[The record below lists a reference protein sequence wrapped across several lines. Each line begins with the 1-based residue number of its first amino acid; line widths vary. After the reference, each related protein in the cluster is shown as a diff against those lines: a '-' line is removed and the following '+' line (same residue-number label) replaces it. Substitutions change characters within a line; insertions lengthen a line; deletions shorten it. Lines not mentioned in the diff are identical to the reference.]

1 MNIWLQPLSKDG
13 IISYM
18 IGYLDPPLKGPGI
31 QGPSQIEMPKCQKG
45 KKSGLKIKERLHLVI
60 QQDGNLNSILNVQ
73 TCKKGDKKHDK
84 YISKET
90 FLFFSVSPP
99 YNYNSTTRFRPSAIL
114 KLQISFILIFLFI
127 LYTYLLI
134 VVLN

>member
-1 MNIWLQPLSKDG
+1 
-13 IISYM
+13 M

-45 KKSGLKIKERLHLVI
+45 KKKSGLKIKERLHLVI

-73 TCKKGDKKHDK
+73 ACKKRDKKHDK

-90 FLFFSVSPP
+90 FLFFLSHRL
-99 YNYNSTTRFRPSAIL
+99 TTIIVRQDSDP
-114 KLQISFILIFLFI
+114 LQFSNFKYLSF
-127 LYTYLLI
+127 
-134 VVLN
+134 

>member
-1 MNIWLQPLSKDG
+1 
-13 IISYM
+13 M

-45 KKSGLKIKERLHLVI
+45 KKKSGLKIKERLHLVI

-84 YISKET
+84 YISKEI
-90 FLFFSVSPP
+90 FLFSVSPP
-99 YNYNSTTRFRPSAIL
+99 YNRNGTTRFRPFAIF
-114 KLQISFILIFLFI
+114 KLQTS
-127 LYTYLLI
+127 
-134 VVLN
+134 